1 MFTSTPK
8 LNNHVGRSMFATR
21 IRPALRLQTK
31 ASGDLDFFSSVYFLV
46 LTIFQ
51 TLLLLN
57 PQGKFFVRDQTL
69 EVNNTLESY
78 RINQTKST
86 AQDVEV
92 KVVTGLQRNQSL
104 ETGPVQTNKSHS
116 GVKKVLLIAY
126 SRGGSTFLGQL
137 FALNP
142 QSFYWFE
149 IVQPVYLAMSGMMT
163 IPTMELYDID
173 GHRRQQD

>member
-1 MFTSTPK
+1 MLGVVCVPRGFARLLGFRRK
-8 LNNHVGRSMFATR
+8 QVGIWT
-21 IRPALRLQTK
+21 
-31 ASGDLDFFSSVYFLV
+31 FFICVFLV

-104 ETGPVQTNKSHS
+104 ETGPV
-116 GVKKVLLIAY
+116 
-126 SRGGSTFLGQL
+126 
-137 FALNP
+137 
-142 QSFYWFE
+142 
-149 IVQPVYLAMSGMMT
+149 
-163 IPTMELYDID
+163 
-173 GHRRQQD
+173 